1 MIKTQNYKN
10 QVNELWE
17 DYKNRINKI
26 KQNYEKLGYKS
37 NFTILDSDDTLTVI
51 KKIIKDMDLDV
62 ESMIGV
68 LVYSSSKF
76 KELVQKQSDLIKNEV
91 RAITFT
97 LVEGNTSVCVPESE
111 AIENEYTKKWK
122 IEDEEIMISI
132 VKK

>member
-1 MIKTQNYKN
+1 MLYDTELPDNVVSSEFDGGN
-10 QVNELWE
+10 VFVNTEVTPEILSEAMSRELIR
-17 DYKNRINKI
+17 RI
-26 KQNYEKLGYKS
+26 Q
-37 NFTILDSDDTLTVI
+37 DMR
-51 KKIIKDMDLDV
+51 KDMDLDV

-111 AIENEYTKKWK
+111 AIEDEYTKKWK

>member
-1 MIKTQNYKN
+1 MSR
-10 QVNELWE
+10 ELIR
-17 DYKNRINKI
+17 RI
-26 KQNYEKLGYKS
+26 Q
-37 NFTILDSDDTLTVI
+37 DMR
-51 KKIIKDMDLDV
+51 KDMDLDV

-111 AIENEYTKKWK
+111 AIEDEYTKKWK